1 MRVRGWSVLGAS
13 LVASPGL
20 QQVENDQSLEYP
32 QAAWVLRGVRSHE
45 RYTERP
51 EHDRLVAIQS
61 GLGRPSTTAA
71 VLIPICKSEAWWAL

>member
-1 MRVRGWSVLGAS
+1 MRSRGRSLLGTS

-20 QQVENDQSLEYP
+20 QRVENDQSLEHP
-32 QAAWVLRGVRSHE
+32 QASWVLGGVRSHE

-51 EHDRLVAIQS
+51 ERDRLVAIQS
-61 GLGRPSTTAA
+61 GLGRPSSTAA